1 MQYKEEGT
9 AAEGA
14 QQAHIGDFFVKEM
27 HNLDYLPKTR
37 QYIGGN
43 LHKL

>member
-9 AAEGA
+9 AEGA
-14 QQAHIGDFFVKEM
+14 QQAHIGDFFVKKITISFKKPE
-27 HNLDYLPKTR
+27 TG
-37 QYIGGN
+37 QQIGGN